1 MHLHNPIDEDLL
13 AVIHYGCKHLKGV
26 KAGGVDPSFEFD
38 RPGVAAIET
47 ISKYKE
53 SKKIQDF
60 IYEKVEY
67 SKIVN
72 ALNILGIPLVSIAG
86 DKEGQ
91 EAANR
96 IATYNKLVEQGTSDA
111 TKRNILEILGYVKA
125 EVKNT
130 VEESASDLVTRLVNE
145 GKVKLEETGW
155 HDLDA
160 RGDGTKFKAKPFFE
174 TTAKG
179 DDARF
184 ALIDYFNGN
193 EVAFDTFKK
202 K

>member
-1 MHLHNPIDEDLL
+1 M
-13 AVIHYGCKHLKGV
+13 
-26 KAGGVDPSFEFD
+26 
-38 RPGVAAIET
+38 
-47 ISKYKE
+47 
-53 SKKIQDF
+53 
-60 IYEKVEY
+60 
-67 SKIVN
+67 
-72 ALNILGIPLVSIAG
+72 
-86 DKEGQ
+86 
-91 EAANR
+91 
-96 IATYNKLVEQGTSDA
+96 
-111 TKRNILEILGYVKA
+111 GYVKA

-155 HDLDA
+155 RDLDA

-184 ALIDYFNGN
+184 ALIDCFNGN